1 MGFATATRH
10 RGGDPD
16 EPGPEA
22 NGFLVAISGELLPTL
37 AAGEGPLLWT
47 HGPFVAAPDLV
58 GVEGF
63 VGGRG
68 LGPGHPPEDR
78 RSFGPCLSGQGV
90 VGFSTTRQLTRISH
104 QGHGLRGAV
113 GPAGKQSRAIRCWE
127 SGKRLDAPCRADSAI
142 KSVAPALGFNW
153 RQQGFGAYEA
163 LLCYWDSIDTGDRA
177 LAEKAVRYNED
188 DCLAMWHV
196 DQKLTG
202 GG

>member
-1 MGFATATRH
+1 MLLVRPAPICVDVEDTRLYH
-10 RGGDPD
+10 WTDYEVWQMKAVMRRWPRLEGSLSPLIGSCVDLKRCIQD
-16 EPGPEA
+16 A
-22 NGFLVAISGELLPTL
+22 VYLPV
-37 AAGEGPLLWT
+37 P
-47 HGPFVAAPDLV
+47 
-58 GVEGF
+58 
-63 VGGRG
+63 R
-68 LGPGHPPEDR
+68 
-78 RSFGPCLSGQGV
+78 
-90 VGFSTTRQLTRISH
+90 FS
-104 QGHGLRGAV
+104 
-113 GPAGKQSRAIRCWE
+113 
-127 SGKRLDAPCRADSAI
+127 I